1 MTGTTLAHMTFEEF
15 ERLPDSPG
23 KLELLRGEL
32 IDLPPARLKHA
43 DIVHRVYERLKILLA
58 EARARGQAGDL
69 GKVYMETGY
78 RMGARSWLQPDVSI
92 THACQQADDYYVGS
106 PALVVEVISDEKTA
120 DHVDGKIEEY
130 SRNGAREIWV
140 VYPARKH
147 VWVYTSGAAAEMRSG
162 EFRADLLGGGAIDLD
177 EILK

>member
-1 MTGTTLAHMTFEEF
+1 MTSPTVAHMTFEDF

-32 IDLPPARLKHA
+32 SELPPPKLRHNEISERIFHRLTA
-43 DIVHRVYERLKILLA
+43 ILA
-58 EARARGQAGDL
+58 GAHSRGECGAL
-69 GKVYMETGY
+69 GKVHHEMGY
-78 RMGARSWLQPDVSI
+78 RIGDGWLQPDVSI
-92 THACQQADDYYVGS
+92 THADQQADDYYVGS
-106 PALVVEVISDEKTA
+106 PALVVEVISSENA
-120 DHVDGKIEEY
+120 DHVDAKIEEY

-140 VYPARKH
+140 AYPVRKH

-162 EFRADLLGGGAIDLD
+162 EFRAELLGGGAIDLD

>member
-1 MTGTTLAHMTFEEF
+1 MTNPPVAHMTFEDF

-23 KLELLRGEL
+23 KLELLRGEF
-32 IDLPPARLKHA
+32 IDLPPAKLKHA
-43 DIVHRVYERLKILLA
+43 DIVHGVYERLKTLLA
-58 EARARGQAGDL
+58 EAHGRAECRAL
-69 GKVYMETGY
+69 GKVHHEMGY
-78 RMGARSWLQPDVSI
+78 RVGGGWLQPDVSI
-92 THACQQADDYYVGS
+92 THADQKADDYYVGS
-106 PALVVEVISDEKTA
+106 PALVVEVISDDKTA

-147 VWVYTSGAAAEMRSG
+147 VWVYTSGAAEVRSG
-162 EFRADLLGGGAIDLD
+162 EFQAGLLGGGTIDLN

>member
-1 MTGTTLAHMTFEEF
+1 MTSPTVANMTFEEF

-23 KLELLRGEL
+23 KLELLRGEV
-32 IDLPPARLKHA
+32 IELPPAKLKHNE
-43 DIVHRVYERLKILLA
+43 ISERLFQRLNALLA
-58 EARARGQAGDL
+58 DTHKRGDSGAL
-69 GKVYMETGY
+69 GKVHHEMGY
-78 RMGARSWLQPDVSI
+78 RVGGGWLIPDVSI
-92 THACQQADDYYVGS
+92 THADQQAGDYYLGS
-106 PALVVEVISDEKTA
+106 PALVVEVISDDNTA

-147 VWVYTSGAAAEMRSG
+147 VWIYTSGTAEVRSG
-162 EFRADLLGGGAIDLD
+162 EFRAEILDGGAIDLD

>member
-1 MTGTTLAHMTFEEF
+1 MTSTTVAHMTFEEF

-32 IDLPPARLKHA
+32 IDVPPAKLKHNETS
-43 DIVHRVYERLKILLA
+43 ERLFHRLTAILA
-58 EARARGQAGDL
+58 DAHSRGECDAL
-69 GKVYMETGY
+69 GKVHHEMGY
-78 RMGARSWLQPDVSI
+78 RVGDGWLQPDVSI
-92 THACQQADDYYVGS
+92 THADQRADDYYLGS

-140 VYPARKH
+140 VYPVRKH
-147 VWVYTSGAAAEMRSG
+147 VWVYTAGAAELRSG
-162 EFRADLLGGGAIDLD
+162 EFRPDLLGGGAIDLD

>member
-1 MTGTTLAHMTFEEF
+1 MTSTITAHMTFEEF

-23 KLELLRGEL
+23 KLELLRGES
-32 IDLPPARLKHA
+32 IEVPPAKLKHA
-43 DIVHRVYERLKILLA
+43 DIAHRIFRRLEVLLA
-58 EARARGQAGDL
+58 EARARGHAGAL
-69 GKVYMETGY
+69 GAVYMETGY
-78 RMGARSWLQPDVSI
+78 RMGDRSWLQPDASI
-92 THACQQADDYYVGS
+92 THADQQAGDYYLGS

-140 VYPARKH
+140 VYPVRKH
-147 VWVYTSGAAAEMRSG
+147 VWVYTSGAAEMRSG
-162 EFRADLLGGGAIDLD
+162 EFRSELLGGGTIDLD